1 MEANVTR
8 DFKADSL
15 FICINAKVKSSMSE
29 GEKWWHPNK
38 LPPSGYQ
45 SNISQDHD
53 RKSFY
58 PFNSE
63 LGYRIFKRIIE
74 MKRTGMEQQNNEEN
88 TYRPKYVNQMN
99 KDERFLLKQGVCSQ
113 KPNSISS
120 NSAFNQFRSI
130 ENMPE
135 FHLNLKCDIDDLE
148 AS

>member
-1 MEANVTR
+1 
-8 DFKADSL
+8 
-15 FICINAKVKSSMSE
+15 MSE
-29 GEKWWHPNK
+29 EEKWWHPNK

-88 TYRPKYVNQMN
+88 TYRPKYFNQMN

-113 KPNSISS
+113 KPNSSKYLILYVKIELY
-120 NSAFNQFRSI
+120 NSVKDSMI
-130 ENMPE
+130 TC
-135 FHLNLKCDIDDLE
+135 LKCAE
-148 AS
+148 YSESMFSNVR